1 MITTTYNQHGL
12 PVRRQCSFHGIAF
25 RQISRWLN
33 PPVKRKEQLTVVSLE
48 EEDPLDK
55 WFRKFMEGGEDFSLR
70 HTPKR
75 SYGSGA
81 VHLQLK
87 GLVPRRTIQQKI
99 TDERKDENR
108 RKRIALKTLS
118 WSESMVCWGMD
129 DTHIFTNEQGQKMW
143 VHNIKDLGS
152 QYILPPVTGK
162 LMTGKQV
169 ADNLRSLFDVF
180 GAPLLLKRDNGSNL
194 CATEVNEVLKKYKVI
209 ALNSPP
215 YYSPY
220 NGSIEQANLLI
231 KTRIKVLSEKYERPL
246 NEQTLPL
253 LAALAAH
260 EENAQRKR
268 SIGRRTPSF
277 TFFKNHKRRINNK
290 TREEVIAHIEEMKK
304 SLRGNRTAL
313 NKREEKRIN
322 RKAVEAVLEQRGYIN
337 VVENNRVSPVL

>member
-1 MITTTYNQHGL
+1 MITATYNQHGL
-12 PVRRQCSFHGIAF
+12 PVRRQCFFHGIAF

-33 PPVKRKEQLTVVSLE
+33 PPVKPEKQQLVVSLG

-55 WFRKFMEGGEDFSLR
+55 WFRKFMEGGDDFALR

-75 SYGSGA
+75 SYGSGE

-99 TDERKDENR
+99 TDERTDVNR

-118 WSESMVCWGMD
+118 WSAPMVCWAMD
-129 DTHIFTNEQGQKMW
+129 DTHIFTSKNGEKMW
-143 VHNIKDLGS
+143 IHNIKDLGS
-152 QYILPPVTGK
+152 QYILPPVTGR
-162 LMTGKQV
+162 LLTGKQV
-169 ADNLRSLFDVF
+169 ADNLRALFDMF

-194 CATEVNEVLKKYKVI
+194 CATEVDEVLKKYQVI

-231 KTRIKVLSEKYERPL
+231 KSRMRALSEKYDRPL

-260 EENAQRKR
+260 EENAQCKR
-268 SIGRRTPSF
+268 SVGRRTPSYCFF
-277 TFFKNHKRRINNK
+277 TPNKKRINDK
-290 TREEVIAHIEEMKK
+290 TREEVANDINEHMECLKK
-304 SLRGNRTAL
+304 NYSVLTKSVKNTI
-313 NKREEKRIN
+313 K
-322 RKAVEAVLEQRGYIN
+322 RKAVEAVLEKRSYIK
-337 VVENNRVSPVL
+337 VVENERVSPLF

>member
-1 MITTTYNQHGL
+1 MITATYNEHTI
-12 PVRRQCSFHGIAF
+12 PVKRQCQFHGIAF
-25 RQISRWLN
+25 RQIARWLN
-33 PPVKRKEQLTVVSLE
+33 PPVKRKKQLTVVSLE
-48 EEDPLDK
+48 VEDPLDK
-55 WFRKFMEGGEDFSLR
+55 WFRKFMDGGEDFALR

-81 VHLQLK
+81 LHVQLK

-99 TDERKDENR
+99 TDERKDVNR

-118 WSESMVCWGMD
+118 WSESMVCWAMD
-129 DTHIFTNEQGQKMW
+129 DTHVFTNEQGRKVW
-143 VHNIKDLGS
+143 IHNIKDLGS

-162 LMTGKQV
+162 LLTGKQV
-169 ADNLRSLFDVF
+169 ADNLRSLFDMF

-194 CATEVNEVLKKYKVI
+194 CAAEVDEVLEKYQVI
-209 ALNSPP
+209 TLNSPP

-231 KTRIKVLSEKYERPL
+231 KARMRALSVKYDRPL

-260 EENAQRKR
+260 EENAQSKR

-322 RKAVEAVLEQRGYIN
+322 RKAVEAVLEKRGYIN